1 MFDIKDI
8 ENPEFIKGL
17 NNQEMKQ
24 LATEIRAFLIENIAK
39 TGGHLASNL
48 GAVELTIALHACF
61 NSPKDIIIYDVSHQS
76 YTHKILTGRA
86 KDFNTLRQFE
96 GLSGYSSRKESEH
109 DVFETGH
116 SSTSVSA
123 MAGILAAHEIDKK
136 DDFVISVIGDAAFGN
151 GMVFEALNFLGAKE
165 YKKGIIILN
174 DNKMGISKNVGSL
187 AKMLNRLRKS
197 RTLSRFKNFLEI
209 IFPEFIVLFLKS
221 ITRGLKGFIQ
231 KANIFEDMGFNY
243 LGPIDGHN
251 IKQLIKTINLAKKH
265 NKPAVIHVVTTKG
278 KGFEKAELDIDGEFH
293 GVSPDFDL
301 DKPKDN
307 AYISYSEIF
316 AKALTELSENE
327 KIYCISS
334 AMIKGAKLDIFEKQF
349 PERLFDVGIAEEHA
363 ATMAAGMAITGKK
376 VFLSYYSTFS
386 QRAYDQIN
394 HDIVR
399 QKLPVVIGLDRA
411 GIVGEDGYTHQ
422 GLFDLALFSH
432 LDDCI
437 IAHPYTINE
446 CYSVLK
452 LAFTSDKP
460 FFIRYERESLFRNKA
475 LMVFEELKFE
485 WKAITKGKSLILISY
500 GSTLKRL
507 MDINHK
513 YNIDA
518 LIINALFIK
527 PLDEI
532 MLNKLFMLALPILI
546 VEEVIEDGSLYNH
559 ILRFK
564 AENNFSGNLYR
575 MNFKTGYVEH
585 GDKVNLLKKHQLDS
599 DSIYKMIKKIS
610 KADIES

>member
-24 LATEIRAFLIENIAK
+24 LAAEIRAFLIKNIAK

-61 NSPKDIIIYDVSHQS
+61 ESPKDIIIYDVSHQS

-86 KDFNTLRQFE
+86 KDFDTLRKFE
-96 GLSGYSSRKESEH
+96 GLSGYSSRAESKH

-116 SSTSVSA
+116 SSTSVSDR
-123 MAGILAAHEIDKK
+123 AGILATHEINKRE
-136 DDFVISVIGDAAFGN
+136 DFVISIIGDAAFGN

-197 RTLSRFKNFLEI
+197 RALSRFKNFLET
-209 IFPEFIVLFLKS
+209 IFPEFIVMFLKS

-251 IKQLIKTINLAKKH
+251 IKQLIKTIKLAKKH

-278 KGFEKAELDIDGEFH
+278 KGFEKAEMDINGEFH
-293 GVSPDFDL
+293 GVSPDFDIE
-301 DKPKDN
+301 KPKDN
-307 AYISYSEIF
+307 VYISYSEIF
-316 AKALTELSENE
+316 ARALTELSKTEE
-327 KIYCISS
+327 LYCISS
-334 AMIKGAKLDIFEKQF
+334 AMIKGSRLDIFEEQF

-363 ATMAAGMAITGKK
+363 ATMAAGMAISGKK

-411 GIVGEDGYTHQ
+411 GIVGEDGFTHQ
-422 GLFDLALFSH
+422 GVFDLALFSH

-437 IAHPYTINE
+437 IAHPYTIDE
-446 CYSVLK
+446 CFSVLK
-452 LAFTSDKP
+452 MAFNSDKP
-460 FFIRYERESLFRNKA
+460 FFIRYERESLFRNKV
-475 LMVFEELKFE
+475 LMVFEDISFE
-485 WKAITKGKSLILISY
+485 WKSLTKGKSLILISY

-507 MDINHK
+507 TELNNK
-513 YNIDA
+513 YQLDA
-518 LIINALFIK
+518 LIVNALFIK
-527 PLDEI
+527 PLDEA
-532 MLNKLFMLALPILI
+532 MLRRLFALNIPVLV
-546 VEEVIEDGSLYNH
+546 VEEVIEDGSLYSH

-564 AENNFSGNLYR
+564 AENNIDNKLHR
-575 MNFKTGYVEH
+575 MNFKTGYIEH
-585 GDKVNLLKKHQLDS
+585 GDKASLLKKHQLDN
-599 DSIYKMIKKIS
+599 DSIYEMIKKIS
-610 KADIES
+610 KARNSL

>member
-24 LATEIRAFLIENIAK
+24 LAAEIRAFLIKNIAK

-61 NSPKDIIIYDVSHQS
+61 ESPKDIIIYDVSHQS

-86 KDFNTLRQFE
+86 KDFDTLRKFE
-96 GLSGYSSRKESEH
+96 GLSGYSSRAESKH

-123 MAGILAAHEIDKK
+123 MAGILASHEIDKRE
-136 DDFVISVIGDAAFGN
+136 DFVISIIGDAAFGN

-197 RTLSRFKNFLEI
+197 RALSRFKNFLET
-209 IFPEFIVLFLKS
+209 IFPEFIVMFLKS

-251 IKQLIKTINLAKKH
+251 IKQLIKTIKLAKKH

-278 KGFEKAELDIDGEFH
+278 KGFEKAEMDINGEFH
-293 GVSPDFDL
+293 GVSPDFDIE
-301 DKPKDN
+301 KPKDN
-307 AYISYSEIF
+307 VYISYSEIF
-316 AKALTELSENE
+316 ARALTELSKTEE
-327 KIYCISS
+327 LYCISS
-334 AMIKGAKLDIFEKQF
+334 AMIKGSRLDIFEEQF

-363 ATMAAGMAITGKK
+363 ATMAAGMAISGKK

-411 GIVGEDGYTHQ
+411 GIVGEDGFTHQ
-422 GLFDLALFSH
+422 GVFDLALFSH

-437 IAHPYTINE
+437 IAHPYTIDE
-446 CYSVLK
+446 CFSVLK
-452 LAFTSDKP
+452 MAFNSDKP
-460 FFIRYERESLFRNKA
+460 FFIRYERESLFRNKV
-475 LMVFEELKFE
+475 LMVFEDISFE
-485 WKAITKGKSLILISY
+485 WKSLTKGKSLILISY

-507 MDINHK
+507 TELNNK
-513 YNIDA
+513 YQLDA
-518 LIINALFIK
+518 LIVNALFIK
-527 PLDEI
+527 PLDEA
-532 MLNKLFMLALPILI
+532 MLRRLFALNIPVLV
-546 VEEVIEDGSLYNH
+546 VEEVIEDGSLYSH

-564 AENNFSGNLYR
+564 AENNIDNKLHR
-575 MNFKTGYVEH
+575 MNFKTGYIEH
-585 GDKVNLLKKHQLDS
+585 GDKASLLKKHQLDN
-599 DSIYKMIKKIS
+599 DSIYEMIKKIS
-610 KADIES
+610 KARNSL